1 MRRER
6 RKHDFGQVVL
16 GIDWYNILSE
26 VQKSYMRTIFLFLAL
41 AAFIACNNNDQT
53 GESSPDSTSNAS
65 KPADTAVATITEACY
80 RKVLARDTFAIRI
93 VESGYAV
100 SGDLVFD
107 NYEKDS
113 SRGRV
118 KGVVVGDIL
127 KLWYDFQS
135 EGTRSV
141 MEVYF
146 KKQGDKLIRGIG
158 TVDVKGD
165 TSYFK
170 DPSDI
175 KYEDKETWSRV
186 DCGTMN

>member
-1 MRRER
+1 
-6 RKHDFGQVVL
+6 
-16 GIDWYNILSE
+16 
-26 VQKSYMRTIFLFLAL
+26 MRTLFFCLTL
-41 AAFIACNNNDQT
+41 AAFFACNDNDKT
-53 GESSPDSTSNAS
+53 EPASNDSVTNGSQPAATS
-65 KPADTAVATITEACY
+65 AVMEECY

-93 VESGYAV
+93 IQTGYTV
-100 SGDLVFD
+100 SGDLLFD

-113 SRGRV
+113 SKGRV

-135 EGTRSV
+135 EGMRSV

-158 TVDVKGD
+158 PVDVKGD

-170 DPSDI
+170 DPSGI
-175 KYEDKETWSRV
+175 RYEEKEAWSKV
-186 DCGTMN
+186 DCAQ